1 VKRWKTHIK
10 YFHFQLFPLTLFMH
24 LVSRHKELAQQKCYA
39 VRIFSFFFH
48 FHCISAFISPFTLYL
63 LVILAFLPFPLSL
76 FLWVSL
82 PLTFL
87 FTFLLSLFLCT
98 FIPSFPLSWNRYNLC
113 CCSGKGIS
121 AKLHI
126 LCSEVQK
133 KNGEAHVTAINWTLE
148 VRLLHMLLVLLLG
161 CSPYM
166 FHYIGRKLI
175 FLPRHC
181 GGRSYFLHL
190 FLFHLAQRGTR

>member
-1 VKRWKTHIK
+1 MLCG
-10 YFHFQLFPLTLFMH
+10 YFLFSFTSCVFHAFISRFQSLPSCNSRVLTLFH
-24 LVSRHKELAQQKCYA
+24 
-39 VRIFSFFFH
+39 
-48 FHCISAFISPFTLYL
+48 PF
-63 LVILAFLPFPLSL
+63 SL
-76 FLWVSL
+76 FLCVSV

-87 FTFLLSLFLCT
+87 FPFLLSLFLCI
-98 FIPSFPLSWNRYNLC
+98 FIPSFPLSCNHYNLY

-133 KNGEAHVTAINWTLE
+133 KNGEAYVMAINWALE
-148 VRLLHMLLVLLLG
+148 VRRLHMRLVLLLG

-166 FHYIGRKLI
+166 FRYIGRKLI
-175 FLPRHC
+175 FLPLHC
-181 GGRSYFLHL
+181 GGRSYFLPL

>member
-1 VKRWKTHIK
+1 MKRRKTHIK
-10 YFHFQLFPLTLFMH
+10 YFHFHFFPLTLFIH
-24 LVSRHKELAQQKCYA
+24 LVSKYKELAQQKCFA
-39 VRIFSFFFH
+39 VRIFSLFFN
-48 FHCISAFISPFTLYL
+48 FHCISAFISRFSLYL
-63 LVILAFLPFPLSL
+63 IVILAFLPYPLPL
-76 FLWVSL
+76 FLWVSVPSL
-82 PLTFL
+82 SYLL
-87 FTFLLSLFLCT
+87 FFCLCSFCI
-98 FIPSFPLSWNRYNLC
+98 FIPSFPLPWNRYNLC
-113 CCSGKGIS
+113 YCSGKGIS

-133 KNGEAHVTAINWTLE
+133 KNGEAYVMAINWALE
-148 VRLLHMLLVLLLG
+148 VLLLHMRLVLLLG

-181 GGRSYFLHL
+181 GGRSYFLPL